1 MLTLEYHITL
11 AQVDLTGKRITQQW
25 RIENG
30 NLRYFQ

>member
-11 AQVDLTGKRITQQW
+11 AQVDLTGTRIIQQW

-30 NLRYFQ
+30 NWRYLQ